1 MKKIKINGEEIQS
14 VREELF
20 LAKLN
25 FFESKSNSILQK
37 GITFEKLDVALDD
50 FSGQR
55 RHFPRLSEN
64 WNGSF

>member
-1 MKKIKINGEEIQS
+1 MKKIKINGEEMKS
-14 VREELF
+14 VRGELF
-20 LAKLN
+20 LAKSNL
-25 FFESKSNSILQK
+25 FESRRNSILQK
-37 GITFEKLDVALDD
+37 GIIFEKLDVALDD